1 MSITLILLI
10 VSFILNCILVY
21 YSIKVARRL
30 LIASTNVLMIRDSI
44 SLFLQSL
51 EDVHESEMFYGDQT
65 LQSLIDQSKEL
76 VLDFQQM
83 EDIFS
88 IVEDSEEDE
97 FEEEETAN

>member
-1 MSITLILLI
+1 MSWTLVFLI
-10 VSFILNCILVY
+10 VSLSLNGFLAY

-30 LIASTNVLMIRDSI
+30 IIASTNIAMISESV

-76 VLDFQQM
+76 ALDFQQM

-97 FEEEETAN
+97 FEEEETKN

>member
-1 MSITLILLI
+1 MSLTLFLLI
-10 VSFILNCILVY
+10 VSLILNSFLVY

-30 LIASTNVLMIRDSI
+30 LIASTNIVMIRDSV

-51 EDVHESEMFYGDQT
+51 QDVHESEMFYGDQT

-88 IVEDSEEDE
+88 IVEDSEEGE
-97 FEEEETAN
+97 FEEEETEN

>member
-1 MSITLILLI
+1 MSWTLVLLI
-10 VSFILNCILVY
+10 VSLILNCFLAY
-21 YSIKVARRL
+21 YSVKVARRL
-30 LIASTNVLMIRDSI
+30 LIASSNIAMMKDSI
-44 SLFLQSL
+44 ALFLQSL

-88 IVEDSEEDE
+88 IVEDSEEGK
-97 FEEEETAN
+97 FEEEETEN

>member
-1 MSITLILLI
+1 MSLTLFLLI
-10 VSFILNCILVY
+10 VSLILNSFLVY

-30 LIASTNVLMIRDSI
+30 LIASTNIVMIRDSV

-76 VLDFQQM
+76 VFDFQQM

-88 IVEDSEEDE
+88 IVEDSEEGE
-97 FEEEETAN
+97 FEEEETEN

>member
-1 MSITLILLI
+1 MNLTLFLLI
-10 VSFILNCILVY
+10 VSLILNGFLVY

-30 LIASTNVLMIRDSI
+30 LIASTNVVMIRDSV

-97 FEEEETAN
+97 FEEEETEN